1 VSVEAV
7 AFRPPAPQPREKP
20 LGVLGRIAALRRN
33 PLEIWTRA
41 HYERPVMVGWTVFGH
56 RAVVSDPAGVRR
68 VFLDNVAN
76 YRKDDLQLR
85 LLRPG
90 LGNGLLTAD
99 GEEWRAQ
106 RRSLAALFT
115 PRQVTAFAE
124 AMAEA
129 TRQGVERLRQGGDRI
144 DMSHEMARLTLETL
158 EHTLFSSGLG
168 RNAGEFQQ
176 AVTRYFNTI
185 GRVDILDLI
194 GLPQFLPRLGR
205 RKGRATVEWFG
216 KAVDD
221 IIGARRRLIA
231 AGGSVPRDLLTLL
244 LEAQDP
250 ETGRGMP
257 EQDLRANIVTFIGAG
272 HETTANALTWTL
284 YLLSQSPHWR
294 ARVEAESDARLQ
306 AGPIDTLAER
316 MPVTKAVLEEA
327 LRLYPPAGILTRTA
341 INADEIG
348 GQHIR
353 AGTLVTVSPF
363 LLHRHR
369 TLWERPDEFDP
380 NRFLGVNRDRIDR
393 FAYIPFGAG
402 SRVCIGM
409 GFALQEAIIVL
420 AHLTRAFR
428 FDLAEGHV
436 VHPVQ
441 RITLRP
447 QGGMPMIVRRRPALR
462 ATGPAS

>member
-1 VSVEAV
+1 VTATAIV
-7 AFRPPAPQPREKP
+7 FRPPAPQPREKA
-20 LGVLGRIAALRRN
+20 LGLLGRIATLRRN
-33 PLEIWTRA
+33 PIEIWTRA
-41 HYERPVMVGWTVFGH
+41 HYERPVMVGKTVFGD

-68 VFLDNVAN
+68 IFLDNVAN

-85 LLRPG
+85 VLRPG

-99 GEEWRAQ
+99 GEDWRAQ
-106 RRSLAALFT
+106 RRSLAPLFT
-115 PRQVTAFAE
+115 PRQVADFAE

-129 TRQGVERLRQGGDRI
+129 SRGGVERLRRCGDLRI
-144 DMSHEMARLTLETL
+144 DMSEEMARLTLEIL

-176 AVTRYFNTI
+176 AVTRYFDTI
-185 GRVDILDLI
+185 GRVGLLDLI
-194 GLPQFLPRLGR
+194 DLPPLLSRLRR
-205 RKGRATVEWFG
+205 RKGRSTVEWFG
-216 KAVDD
+216 RVVED
-221 IIGARRRLIA
+221 IIGARRKLIA
-231 AGGSVPRDLLTLL
+231 EGGSAPRDLLTLL

-250 ETGRGMP
+250 KTGQGMP

-272 HETTANALTWTL
+272 HETTANALTWTF
-284 YLLSQSPHWR
+284 YLLSQSPDWR
-294 ARVEAESDARLQ
+294 VRVEAETDTQLH
-306 AGPIDTLAER
+306 AGPMDTLAER

-341 INADEIG
+341 ISADEIG
-348 GQHIR
+348 GKRIV

-369 TLWERPDEFDP
+369 TLWEFPDNFDP
-380 NRFLGVNRDRIDR
+380 NRFLGANRDQIDR

-402 SRVCIGM
+402 PRVCIGM

-428 FDLAEGHV
+428 FDLAAGHV
-436 VHPVQ
+436 VRPIQ

-447 QGGMPMIVRRRPALR
+447 QGGMPMILQNR
-462 ATGPAS
+462 